1 MNNSLD
7 KVHAALAGYTAEDG
21 SHFSVIA
28 TNNDDI
34 SMLTIIREDIEE
46 FAILATASESQLLF
60 NVALFDKTQI
70 IDGQAPALNQMML
83 ELNMAMPLSS
93 FALTGA
99 NYSIF
104 GALSVDS
111 DASQIQEEIVVLS
124 ENIMDALEVCNNYLI
139 QGISD

>member
-7 KVHAALAGYTAEDG
+7 KVRAALADYTAEDG
-21 SHFSVIA
+21 SHFSVTA
-28 TNNDDI
+28 TENEDI

-46 FAILATASESQLLF
+46 FAILATASDSQLLF
-60 NVALFDKTQI
+60 NVALFDKGQI
-70 IDGQAPALNQMML
+70 IDGQVAALNKMML

-104 GALSVDS
+104 GAMSVES
-111 DASQIQEEIVVLS
+111 DPSQIQEEILVLS
-124 ENIMDALEVCNNYLI
+124 ENIMDALEVCQDFLI
-139 QGISD
+139 KA

>member
-7 KVHAALAGYTAEDG
+7 KVRAALADYTAEDG
-21 SHFSVIA
+21 SHFSVTA
-28 TNNDDI
+28 TENEEI

-46 FAILATASESQLLF
+46 FAILATASDSQLLF
-60 NVALFDKTQI
+60 NVALFDKGQI
-70 IDGQAPALNQMML
+70 IDGQVAALNKMML

-104 GALSVDS
+104 GAMSVES
-111 DASQIQEEIVVLS
+111 DPSQIQEEILVLS
-124 ENIMDALEVCNNYLI
+124 ENIMDALEVCQDFLI
-139 QGISD
+139 KA

>member
-7 KVHAALAGYTAEDG
+7 KVRAALADYTAEDG
-21 SHFSVIA
+21 SHFSVTA
-28 TNNDDI
+28 TENEEI

-46 FAILATASESQLLF
+46 FAILATASDGQLLF
-60 NVALFDKTQI
+60 NVALFDKGQI
-70 IDGQAPALNQMML
+70 IDGQIAALNKMML

-104 GALSVDS
+104 GAMSVES
-111 DASQIQEEIVVLS
+111 DASQIQEEILVLS
-124 ENIMDALEVCNNYLI
+124 ENIMDALEVCQDFLI
-139 QGISD
+139 KA

>member
-7 KVHAALAGYTAEDG
+7 KVQAALTGYTAEDG

-28 TNNDDI
+28 THNDDI

-60 NVALFDKTQI
+60 NVALFDKGQI
-70 IDGQAPALNQMML
+70 IDGQVAALNKMML

-99 NYSIF
+99 HYSIF
-104 GALSVDS
+104 GAMSVTGRQDWVFFHLK
-111 DASQIQEEIVVLS
+111 IYVILT
-124 ENIMDALEVCNNYLI
+124 Y
-139 QGISD
+139 